1 MVDWMMCTDVNLILF
16 SLHMNFDIKEEL
28 REWRGT
34 QRRHFEWII
43 QKVTN

>member
-1 MVDWMMCTDVNLILF
+1 MVDWIMCTDVNLILF
-16 SLHMNFDIKEEL
+16 SMHRIFDIKEES

-34 QRRHFEWII
+34 QRLYFEWII